1 MADDLNRLLIK
12 IQADTSQLASAL
24 ARAESGVA
32 QSSQRIERTIEKNAA
47 KFKKWG
53 DAISAEFTRVLA
65 GYATIEL
72 VRKSLET
79 ISQVADI
86 NDMSAA
92 AALSANAFQEL
103 SFAAKSSNIAVE
115 ALGKG
120 LSKFAI
126 NMAQA
131 RLNAGEFND
140 FLKEQA
146 PSLRAALL
154 ATHSQSEAINVFS
167 DAISTLSDEGQR
179 TTLIQK
185 AFGKAGIELL
195 DIFDK
200 GSGTLKDFANS
211 AHEMGAILSDETVKA
226 AEETEKQYK
235 ALLAT
240 TESIWQRMVV
250 GAFVGAKGVVEA
262 IKEGF
267 SQHNFSA
274 FGDDDP
280 LGINSLL
287 DRFFPKSGDSSDGRN
302 FDLHGPVTR
311 GWDATVNKN
320 KSKSWSLSSKP
331 DNTGRD
337 ALANLQKQFDQSNG
351 NIQQALQDS
360 YDQELRSWQEMLDK
374 KQITEKQFA
383 EARTQLGIIM
393 LNQQKENLG
402 AETQQQK
409 EYYSQLQGLM
419 QSTFMDS
426 FSNAL
431 QAGKFKASEFFNSL
445 LQGFAKITMEV
456 LILKPLLNSLFT
468 GTTGSDGLG
477 GLLNGVLNSASSI
490 FAPARAAGGPGSAGQ
505 PYLVGEHGPEFFTPN
520 SNGSFG
526 GSGIYARGNASG
538 GDVYNIDARGAGIGV
553 MQEIQRGLAMTKRQ
567 QSPVTAV
574 RQAAKRFPTRG

>member
-32 QSSQRIERTIEKNAA
+32 QSSAKIERTIEKNAL

-65 GYATIEL
+65 GYATFEL
-72 VRKSLET
+72 ARKSLET

-86 NDMSAA
+86 NDLSAA
-92 AALSANAFQEL
+92 AAVSTNSFQEL
-103 SFAAKSSNIAVE
+103 SFAAQSVGVSVE
-115 ALGKG
+115 AIGKG
-120 LSKFAI
+120 MAKFAI
-126 NMAQA
+126 NVSQA
-131 RLNAGEFND
+131 RLNAGSFND

-154 ATHSQSEAINVFS
+154 ATKSQEEAISVFS
-167 DAISTLSDEGQR
+167 DALSTLGDEGQR
-179 TTLIQK
+179 TTLIQQ

-195 DIFDK
+195 DVFDK
-200 GSGTLKDFANS
+200 GSGTLREFADQARELGVVMDKELLDS
-211 AHEMGAILSDETVKA
+211 
-226 AEETEKQYK
+226 AEETEKAYK
-235 ALLAT
+235 ALLQK

-250 GAFVGAKGVVEA
+250 GAYVGAKGVVDA
-262 IKEGF
+262 IKQGF
-267 SQHNFSA
+267 SEHNFSA
-274 FGDDDP
+274 FGDNDP

-287 DRFFPKSGDSSDGRN
+287 DRFFPKSGDSQDGRSLE
-302 FDLHGPVTR
+302 LHGPVTK

-351 NIQQALQDS
+351 YIQQALQDQ
-360 YDQELRSWQEMLDK
+360 YDQELRSWREMLDK
-374 KQITEKQFA
+374 KQITEAQFA
-383 EARTQLGIIM
+383 EARTQLGIMM

-409 EYYSQLQGLM
+409 EYYSQIQSLM
-419 QSTFMDS
+419 NSTFMDS
-426 FSNAL
+426 FSTAL
-431 QAGKFKASEFFNSL
+431 ETGKFKASEFFNSL

-456 LILKPLLNSLFT
+456 LVLKPLLNSLFT
-468 GTTGSDGLG
+468 GANGSDGLG
-477 GLLNGVLNSASSI
+477 GMLNGFLKSAGSVFS
-490 FAPARAAGGPGSAGQ
+490 PARAAGGPGNAGAS
-505 PYLVGEHGPEFFTPN
+505 YLVGEYGPEIFTPN
-520 SNGSFG
+520 ANGAFG
-526 GSGIYARGNASG
+526 GSGIFARGNSNG
-538 GDVYNIDARGAGIGV
+538 GNVYNIDARGADVGV
-553 MQEIQRGLAMTKRQ
+553 TDRLAKLFASQRQ
-567 QSPVTAV
+567 QSPVMAV